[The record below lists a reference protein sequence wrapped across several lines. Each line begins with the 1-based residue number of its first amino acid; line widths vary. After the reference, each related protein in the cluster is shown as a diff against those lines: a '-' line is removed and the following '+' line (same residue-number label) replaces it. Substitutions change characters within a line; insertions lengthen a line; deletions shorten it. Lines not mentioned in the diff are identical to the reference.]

1 MISTPAVTRIND
13 RGVSGNHAGVESV
26 IFDEASTIMN
36 TPVAQRLW
44 KWGPVVGLLTIVVGV
59 MVLTWPG
66 PSILVTAT
74 LFGVCLLMR
83 GLVELVL
90 AFTLPRSAAPVAAR

>member
-1 MISTPAVTRIND
+1 
-13 RGVSGNHAGVESV
+13 V